1 MAENVAITT
10 PWSEWV
16 GTSHTTVTDGETLN
30 LDVYIPEFIPDIE
43 GCPAKVIDQKVG
55 VPFMWQC
62 PGGCHMIHIKRTVTC
77 TYLGGTN
84 SIVPCIHKG
93 ERVRVLNY
101 AGNEQMYWLPM
112 GRDPGM
118 RLHERIRW
126 FAMAQPSS
134 VVPQSYKEVMDTNS
148 YFIDFNTN
156 PGSKQW
162 HLHTSKA
169 DGEPVGYDWYI
180 WPEKGEM
187 VFHDCKGN
195 FLHLWTLEHKWHL
208 HNVDDSNVILDK
220 ECIYINCKDKIEI
233 KAGKTIDVI
242 AGEDYNRTAPTQTV
256 EGEDYMKTMTSS
268 ISETTDLHSITAPT
282 MERTGDLNW
291 QGNMTLGG
299 GVIQN
304 GMAGHA
310 CPDPLACW

>member
-1 MAENVAITT
+1 MEVPVSS
-10 PWSEWV
+10 PWAEWV
-16 GTSHTTVTDGETLN
+16 GTSQTTVTDGETLN
-30 LDVYIPEFIPDIE
+30 LDVFIPEFIPDIQ
-43 GCPAKVIDQKVG
+43 GCPGKVIDQKVG

-77 TYLGGTN
+77 TYLGQPN
-84 SIVPCIHKG
+84 SIVPCVHKG

-101 AGNEQMYWLPM
+101 ACNEQMYWLPL
-112 GRDPGM
+112 GRDPGL

-126 FAMAQPSS
+126 FAMSQPSS
-134 VVPQSYKEVMDTNS
+134 VVPESYKEVMDTNS

-156 PGSKQW
+156 KGSKQW

-195 FLHLWTLEHKWHL
+195 FLHLWTQEHKWQL

-220 ECIYINCKDKIEI
+220 QNIFINCKDSIYVD
-233 KAGKTIDVI
+233 AGKNIVVN
-242 AGEDYNRTAPTQTV
+242 AGVSYSRKSPTQTV
-256 EGEDYMKTMTSS
+256 NGDNYSKTMSAT
-268 ISETTDLHSITAPT
+268 ITENAATHTVVAPDQL
-282 MERTGDLNW
+282 RTGNLNW
-291 QGNMTLGG
+291 NGNMVLGG
-299 GVIQN
+299 GTIAN
-304 GMAGHA
+304 GMSGHA
-310 CPDPLACW
+310 CPNPLACW